1 MKARVPIQSRPPR
14 RTPACEPEGAE
25 RRANGWG
32 LADNRPAAV
41 AQRQLADGIN
51 AGATQQV
58 MRVAREALQNSPRMT
73 AQRMLAAGLPAKPQ
87 AVQRVEDEESVQAK
101 SAVTQRAEDEE
112 LLQGKSDSIQRRE
125 PEEEEPL
132 QGRFVTVQRLPEP
145 ARPVNRTGLPDTL
158 KTGIESLSG
167 LSMDHVKVHY
177 NSAQPAQLNAL
188 AYAQGR
194 DIHLAPGQE
203 QHLPHEAWHVVQQAQ
218 GRVRPTMQLKDG
230 VPVNDDQGLE
240 HEADVMGARSAR
252 QPMAE
257 RAVGAPQDG
266 WPEAAMTSAIQRMA
280 VNNTDWAAA
289 SQVKVNTKGGTG
301 GVFIFNDGGEPVV
314 VKPGQQ
320 LAAEILVAATL
331 GNAVLGESDE
341 NQWTIGTP
349 QARAASPEEA
359 GVIKARATALLG
371 ADAAEDRTQEALD
384 TLDNPTSVVFA
395 YAAGSD
401 FSELLVQSKHT
412 KKKLRSGRTVRPESA
427 VATLWRDAGP
437 LTLLG
442 QASAVDI
449 FMGNGDRLVM
459 LINPDNWKVDQ
470 GQRAINL
477 IDNVHESAQGVFE
490 LEEGDYQ
497 YIQAWLQKSWVTNFV
512 QGNLAT
518 IAHDTIERLS
528 TDLLQHMRDEDLPLM
543 TLELQAQAQQMKQWF
558 GSGLQQGKDKL
569 MSVLDDPDALVAGV
583 PLDKRKNALRSV
595 HARRLLLSGHALV
608 TAIVTAQN
616 LVP

>member
-1 MKARVPIQSRPPR
+1 MKTSAGAFPLADHRAAAQPDALRPD
-14 RTPACEPEGAE
+14 
-25 RRANGWG
+25 RRAGQ
-32 LADNRPAAV
+32 PAGPSSIDTSPRLV
-41 AQRQLADGIN
+41 AQGMQL
-51 AGATQQV
+51 
-58 MRVAREALQNSPRMT
+58 EAAFGP
-73 AQRMLAAGLPAKPQ
+73 
-87 AVQRVEDEESVQAK
+87 AVQREAALDEDELQMKKTPVGMVQRL
-101 SAVTQRAEDEE
+101 S
-112 LLQGKSDSIQRRE
+112 

-132 QGRFVTVQRLPEP
+132 QGRFSVAQRETGIEEDEEP
-145 ARPVNRTGLPDTL
+145 LQGEFETAQRQGAEEEELQMKAAPAAPAQLEAERSPAPNRTGLPDGL

-167 LSMDHVKVHY
+167 MAMDHVRVHY

-188 AYAQGR
+188 AYAQGS

-203 QHLPHEAWHVVQQAQ
+203 KHLPHEAWHVVQQAQ
-218 GRVRPTMQLKDG
+218 GRVQPTMQLKDG
-230 VPVNDDQGLE
+230 VPMNDDQGLE

-257 RAVGAPQDG
+257 RAVGATQDG
-266 WPEAAMTSAIQRMA
+266 WPEAATTSAIQRMA

-384 TLDNPTSVVFA
+384 TLDDPTSVVFA

-401 FSELLVQSKHT
+401 FSELLAQSKHT

-497 YIQAWLQKSWVTNFV
+497 YIKAWLQRSWVTNFV

-528 TDLLQHMRDEDLPLM
+528 TDLLQHMRDEDRPLM